1 VKRTI
6 IIAEA
11 GVNHNGSMALA
22 RELIDAAAASGSD
35 YVKFQTFKTELIISE
50 NAAKANYQLENA
62 GDKSETQF
70 DMAKKLELSFEDFKL
85 LKYHCITRNIG
96 FLSTGFDSISLDF
109 LKDLGQDYFKIPS
122 GEITNKPFL
131 QQIGKFGIPVLLSTG
146 MANLKEIQE
155 AIFVLN
161 EAGMSSENITV
172 LHCNTEYPTPMT
184 DVNLLAMKT
193 IQNQLNVRVGYSDHT
208 LGIEVPIAAVTL
220 GAEVIEKHI
229 TLDRSMAGPD
239 HRASL
244 EPAELNAMVASI
256 RNIEKAISGNGL
268 KVPSPSETP
277 NISVARR
284 SIHLNVDLQKGEII
298 KFENLIMKRPGNG
311 ISPMKLE
318 EVVGKRMTKMIK
330 AGNMLEWDNFC
341 NA

>member
-22 RELIDAAAASGSD
+22 KELVDIAAASGSD

-62 GDKSETQF
+62 DNKSESQF
-70 DMAKKLELSFEDFKL
+70 EMAKKLELSFEDFKL
-85 LKYHCITRNIG
+85 LKNHCIARNIG
-96 FLSTGFDSISLDF
+96 FLSTGFDSISLKF

-131 QQIGKFGIPVLLSTG
+131 KQIGEFGIPVLLSTG
-146 MANLKEIQE
+146 MSDLREIRE

-161 EAGMSSENITV
+161 VAGLSSNKITV

-184 DVNLLAMKT
+184 DVNLLAMKS
-193 IQNQLNVRVGYSDHT
+193 IQKQLKVRVGYSDHT

-229 TLDRSMAGPD
+229 TLDRSMSGPD

-244 EPAELNAMVASI
+244 EPSELNAMVASI
-256 RNIEKAISGNGL
+256 RNIEKAISGSGL
-268 KVPSPSETP
+268 KVPTPSEIP

-284 SIHLNVDLQKGEII
+284 SIHLAVDLQEGEII

-318 EVVGKRMTKMIK
+318 EVVGKRMTKMVK